1 MPTDKDRLTL
11 ALPTELSTVLKAL
24 GRLQGRPKSGIV
36 VDLLVGALPALQ
48 GMARALELAQQD
60 KPREAHNLMAEVLG
74 SGVKEAVQTGFGFK
88 PRRKR
93 RRPR

>member
-1 MPTDKDRLTL
+1 MPTYQRRMMITLTPELEAVLPRL
-11 ALPTELSTVLKAL
+11 A
-24 GRLQGRPKSGIV
+24 RLQGAPQATIV
-36 VDLLVGALPALQ
+36 RELLMGALPALQ

-74 SGVKEAVQTGFGFK
+74 AGVKEAVQTGFGFK

-93 RRPR
+93 RRPG